1 MSVPKA
7 LDSSLYSDRLIVI
20 VLLVS
25 ATIASWLFV
34 INRGGMGMP
43 ALKMTSLDLA
53 YGGGMRMPF
62 EMASWTAG
70 YAIVMY
76 FMWWVMMI
84 AMMLPSASTA
94 ILLFMRAHN
103 NSTENERS
111 YLPTIV
117 FASGYLTAWA
127 GFSALATGAQWLLED
142 ASLLNKMMA
151 TTSPV
156 LGGGL
161 LLVAGLWQF
170 TSWKY
175 ACLRHCR
182 SPLIF
187 LMARWRSGRIG
198 TFVMG
203 MDHGAFCLG
212 CCWFLMALLFFG
224 GIMNLWWIGGLA
236 LYVLA
241 EKLMPAGH
249 WLGYGLGVILTLWG
263 LAIVLF
269 I

>member
-1 MSVPKA
+1 MSFPKS
-7 LDSSLYSDRLIVI
+7 LDSSLYSDHLIVI

-25 ATIASWLFV
+25 VTIASWPFI
-34 INRGGMGMP
+34 INGGGMGMP
-43 ALKMTSLDLA
+43 AFKMTSLDLA
-53 YGGGMRMPF
+53 YGGGMRMPL
-62 EMASWTAG
+62 EVARWTAG
-70 YAIVMY
+70 YAVVMY

-103 NSTENERS
+103 NSTESERS

-117 FASGYLTAWA
+117 FASGCLTAWA
-127 GFSALATGAQWLLED
+127 YFSALATSAQWLLED
-142 ASLLNKMMA
+142 ASLLNKMKA

-170 TSWKY
+170 TPWKY

-203 MDHGAFCLG
+203 MGHGAFCLG

-249 WLGYGLGVILTLWG
+249 WLGCGLGLILTL
-263 LAIVLF
+263 
-269 I
+269 

>member
-1 MSVPKA
+1 MSVPKS
-7 LDSSLYSDRLIVI
+7 LDSSLYSDHLIVI

-25 ATIASWLFV
+25 VTIASWLFI
-34 INRGGMGMP
+34 INGGGMGMP
-43 ALKMTSLDLA
+43 AFKMTSLDLA
-53 YGGGMRMPF
+53 YGGGMRMPL
-62 EMASWTAG
+62 EVARWTAG
-70 YAIVMY
+70 YAVVMY

-84 AMMLPSASTA
+84 AMMLPSTSTA
-94 ILLFMRAHN
+94 ILLFIHAHN
-103 NSTENERS
+103 NSTESERS

-117 FASGYLTAWA
+117 FASGCLTAWA
-127 GFSALATGAQWLLED
+127 YFSALATSAQWLLED
-142 ASLLNKMMA
+142 ASLLNKMKA

-170 TSWKY
+170 TPWKY

-203 MDHGAFCLG
+203 MGHGAFCLG

-224 GIMNLWWIGGLA
+224 GIMNLW
-236 LYVLA
+236 
-241 EKLMPAGH
+241 
-249 WLGYGLGVILTLWG
+249 
-263 LAIVLF
+263 
-269 I
+269 

>member
-1 MSVPKA
+1 MSFPKS
-7 LDSSLYSDRLIVI
+7 LDSSLCSDHLIVI

-25 ATIASWLFV
+25 VTIASWLFI
-34 INRGGMGMP
+34 INGGGMGMP
-43 ALKMTSLDLA
+43 AFKMTSLDLA
-53 YGGGMRMPF
+53 YGGGMRMPL
-62 EMASWTAG
+62 EVARWTAG
-70 YAIVMY
+70 YAVVMY
-76 FMWWVMMI
+76 LMWWVMMI

-103 NSTENERS
+103 NSTESERS

-117 FASGYLTAWA
+117 FASGCLTAWA
-127 GFSALATGAQWLLED
+127 YFSALATSAQWLLED
-142 ASLLNKMMA
+142 ASLLNKMKA

-170 TSWKY
+170 TPWKY

-203 MDHGAFCLG
+203 MGHGAFCLG

-249 WLGYGLGVILTLWG
+249 WLGCGLGLILTL
-263 LAIVLF
+263 
-269 I
+269 

>member
-1 MSVPKA
+1 MSVPKS
-7 LDSSLYSDRLIVI
+7 LDSSLYSDHLIVI

-25 ATIASWLFV
+25 VTIASWPFI
-34 INRGGMGMP
+34 INGGGMGMP
-43 ALKMTSLDLA
+43 AFKMTSLDLA
-53 YGGGMRMPF
+53 YGGGMRMPL
-62 EMASWTAG
+62 EVARWTAG
-70 YAIVMY
+70 YAVVMY

-84 AMMLPSASTA
+84 AMMLPSTSTA
-94 ILLFMRAHN
+94 ILLFIHAHN
-103 NSTENERS
+103 NSTESERS

-117 FASGYLTAWA
+117 FASGCLTAWA
-127 GFSALATGAQWLLED
+127 YFSALATSAQWLLED
-142 ASLLNKMMA
+142 ASLLNKMKA

-170 TSWKY
+170 TPWKY

-203 MDHGAFCLG
+203 MGHGAFCLG

-249 WLGYGLGVILTLWG
+249 WLGYGLGLILTL
-263 LAIVLF
+263 
-269 I
+269 

>member
-1 MSVPKA
+1 MSVPKS
-7 LDSSLYSDRLIVI
+7 LDSSLYSDHLIVI

-25 ATIASWLFV
+25 VTIASWPFI
-34 INRGGMGMP
+34 INGGGMGMP
-43 ALKMTSLDLA
+43 AFKMTSLDLA
-53 YGGGMRMPF
+53 YGGGMRMPL
-62 EMASWTAG
+62 EVARWTAG
-70 YAIVMY
+70 YAVVMY

-84 AMMLPSASTA
+84 AMMLPSTSTA
-94 ILLFMRAHN
+94 ILLFIHAHN
-103 NSTENERS
+103 NSTESERS

-127 GFSALATGAQWLLED
+127 YFNALATSAQWHLED

-170 TSWKY
+170 TPWKY

-203 MDHGAFCLG
+203 MGHGAFCLG

-224 GIMNLWWIGGLA
+224 GIMNLW
-236 LYVLA
+236 
-241 EKLMPAGH
+241 
-249 WLGYGLGVILTLWG
+249 
-263 LAIVLF
+263 
-269 I
+269 

>member
-1 MSVPKA
+1 MSFPKS
-7 LDSSLYSDRLIVI
+7 LDSSLYSDHLIVI

-25 ATIASWLFV
+25 VTIASWPFI
-34 INRGGMGMP
+34 INGGGMGMP
-43 ALKMTSLDLA
+43 AFKMTSLDLA
-53 YGGGMRMPF
+53 YGGGMRMPL
-62 EMASWTAG
+62 EVARWTAG
-70 YAIVMY
+70 YAVVMY
-76 FMWWVMMI
+76 LMWWVMMI

-94 ILLFMRAHN
+94 ILLFIHAHN
-103 NSTENERS
+103 NSTESERS

-127 GFSALATGAQWLLED
+127 YFSALATSAQWHLED
-142 ASLLNKMMA
+142 ASLLNKMKA

-170 TSWKY
+170 TPWKY

-203 MDHGAFCLG
+203 MGHGAFCLG

-249 WLGYGLGVILTLWG
+249 WLGCGLGLILTL
-263 LAIVLF
+263 
-269 I
+269 

>member
-1 MSVPKA
+1 MSVPKS
-7 LDSSLYSDRLIVI
+7 LDSSLYSDHLIVI

-25 ATIASWLFV
+25 VTIASWPFI
-34 INRGGMGMP
+34 INGGGMGMP
-43 ALKMTSLDLA
+43 AFKMTSLDLA
-53 YGGGMRMPF
+53 YGGGMRMPL
-62 EMASWTAG
+62 EVARWTAG
-70 YAIVMY
+70 YAVVMY
-76 FMWWVMMI
+76 LMWWVMMI

-103 NSTENERS
+103 NSTESERS

-117 FASGYLTAWA
+117 FASGCLTAWA
-127 GFSALATGAQWLLED
+127 YFSALATSAQWLLED
-142 ASLLNKMMA
+142 ASLLNKMKA

-170 TSWKY
+170 TPWKY

-203 MDHGAFCLG
+203 MGHGAFCLG

-249 WLGYGLGVILTLWG
+249 WLGCGLGLILTL
-263 LAIVLF
+263 
-269 I
+269 

>member
-1 MSVPKA
+1 MSFPTS
-7 LDSSLYSDRLIVI
+7 LDSSLCSDHLIVI

-25 ATIASWLFV
+25 VTIASWPFI
-34 INRGGMGMP
+34 INGGGMGMP
-43 ALKMTSLDLA
+43 AFKMTSLDLA

-103 NSTENERS
+103 NSTESERS

-127 GFSALATGAQWLLED
+127 YFSALATSAQWHLED
-142 ASLLNKMMA
+142 ASLLNKMKA

-170 TSWKY
+170 TPWKY

-203 MDHGAFCLG
+203 MGHGAFCLG

-224 GIMNLWWIGGLA
+224 GIMNLW
-236 LYVLA
+236 
-241 EKLMPAGH
+241 
-249 WLGYGLGVILTLWG
+249 
-263 LAIVLF
+263 
-269 I
+269 

>member
-1 MSVPKA
+1 
-7 LDSSLYSDRLIVI
+7 
-20 VLLVS
+20 
-25 ATIASWLFV
+25 
-34 INRGGMGMP
+34 MP

-84 AMMLPSASTA
+84 AVMLPSASTA

-103 NSTENERS
+103 NSTKKRS
-111 YLPTIV
+111 YLPTMV

-127 GFSALATGAQWLLED
+127 GFSTLATGAQLLLED

-151 TTSPV
+151 TTSSV
-156 LGGGL
+156 LGGRL

-170 TSWKY
+170 TPWKY

-182 SPLIF
+182 SPLFF
-187 LMARWRSGRIG
+187 LMARWRSGRTG

-203 MDHGAFCLG
+203 MDHGAFYLG

-224 GIMNLWWIGGLA
+224 GIMNLWWI
-236 LYVLA
+236 
-241 EKLMPAGH
+241 
-249 WLGYGLGVILTLWG
+249 
-263 LAIVLF
+263 
-269 I
+269 

>member
-1 MSVPKA
+1 MSVPKS
-7 LDSSLYSDRLIVI
+7 LDSSLYSDHLIVI

-25 ATIASWLFV
+25 VTIASWPFI
-34 INRGGMGMP
+34 INGGGMGMP
-43 ALKMTSLDLA
+43 AFKMTSLDLA
-53 YGGGMRMPF
+53 YGGGMRMPL
-62 EMASWTAG
+62 EVARWTAG
-70 YAIVMY
+70 YAAVMY

-84 AMMLPSASTA
+84 AMMLPSTSTA
-94 ILLFMRAHN
+94 ILLFIHAHN
-103 NSTENERS
+103 NSTESERS

-127 GFSALATGAQWLLED
+127 YFSALATSAQWHLED

-170 TSWKY
+170 TPWKY

-182 SPLIF
+182 SSLIF

-203 MDHGAFCLG
+203 MDNDAFCLG

-224 GIMNLWWIGGLA
+224 GIMNLW
-236 LYVLA
+236 
-241 EKLMPAGH
+241 
-249 WLGYGLGVILTLWG
+249 
-263 LAIVLF
+263 
-269 I
+269 

>member
-1 MSVPKA
+1 M
-7 LDSSLYSDRLIVI
+7 DSRICCCYVFHVVGDDDCHD
-20 VLLVS
+20 
-25 ATIASWLFV
+25 ATERQYC
-34 INRGGMGMP
+34 N
-43 ALKMTSLDLA
+43 
-53 YGGGMRMPF
+53 
-62 EMASWTAG
+62 
-70 YAIVMY
+70 
-76 FMWWVMMI
+76 
-84 AMMLPSASTA
+84 TA
-94 ILLFMRAHN
+94 IHVCPQ
-103 NSTENERS
+103 NSTESERS

-170 TSWKY
+170 TPWKY

-241 EKLMPAGH
+241 SCN
-249 WLGYGLGVILTLWG
+249 VIT
-263 LAIVLF
+263 VCCSCPCF
-269 I
+269 SSN

>member
-1 MSVPKA
+1 MSVPKS
-7 LDSSLYSDRLIVI
+7 LDSSLYSDHLIVI

-25 ATIASWLFV
+25 VTIASWPFI
-34 INRGGMGMP
+34 INGGGMGMP
-43 ALKMTSLDLA
+43 AFKMTSLDLA
-53 YGGGMRMPF
+53 YGGGMRMPL
-62 EMASWTAG
+62 EVARWTAG
-70 YAIVMY
+70 YAVVMY
-76 FMWWVMMI
+76 LMWWVMMI

-103 NSTENERS
+103 NSTESERS

-127 GFSALATGAQWLLED
+127 YFSALATSAQWHLED

-170 TSWKY
+170 TPWKY

-182 SPLIF
+182 SSLIF

-203 MDHGAFCLG
+203 MDNDAFCLG

-249 WLGYGLGVILTLWG
+249 RLGYGLGILLIIWG
-263 LAIVLF
+263 LAIIFFV
-269 I
+269 

>member
-1 MSVPKA
+1 MSFPKS
-7 LDSSLYSDRLIVI
+7 LDSSLYSDYLIVI

-25 ATIASWLFV
+25 VTIASWLFI
-34 INRGGMGMP
+34 INGGGMGMP
-43 ALKMTSLDLA
+43 AFKMTSLDLA
-53 YGGGMRMPF
+53 YGGGMRMPL
-62 EMASWTAG
+62 EVARWTAG
-70 YAIVMY
+70 YAVVMY
-76 FMWWVMMI
+76 LMWWVMMI

-103 NSTENERS
+103 NSTESERS

-117 FASGYLTAWA
+117 FASGCLTAWA
-127 GFSALATGAQWLLED
+127 YFSALATSAQWLLED
-142 ASLLNKMMA
+142 ASLLNKMKA

-170 TSWKY
+170 TPWKY

-203 MDHGAFCLG
+203 MGHGAFCLG

-249 WLGYGLGVILTLWG
+249 WLGCGLGLILTLWG

>member
-1 MSVPKA
+1 MSFPKS
-7 LDSSLYSDRLIVI
+7 LDSSLCSDHLIVI

-25 ATIASWLFV
+25 VTIASWLFI
-34 INRGGMGMP
+34 INGGGMGMP
-43 ALKMTSLDLA
+43 AFKMTSLDLA
-53 YGGGMRMPF
+53 YGGGMRMPL
-62 EMASWTAG
+62 EVARWTAG
-70 YAIVMY
+70 YAVVMY
-76 FMWWVMMI
+76 LMWWVMMI

-103 NSTENERS
+103 NSTESERS

-117 FASGYLTAWA
+117 FASGCLTAWA
-127 GFSALATGAQWLLED
+127 YFSALATSAQWLLED
-142 ASLLNKMMA
+142 ASLLNKMKA

-170 TSWKY
+170 TPWKY

-182 SPLIF
+182 SSLIF

-203 MDHGAFCLG
+203 MGHGAFCLG

-224 GIMNLWWIGGLA
+224 GIMNLW
-236 LYVLA
+236 
-241 EKLMPAGH
+241 
-249 WLGYGLGVILTLWG
+249 
-263 LAIVLF
+263 
-269 I
+269 